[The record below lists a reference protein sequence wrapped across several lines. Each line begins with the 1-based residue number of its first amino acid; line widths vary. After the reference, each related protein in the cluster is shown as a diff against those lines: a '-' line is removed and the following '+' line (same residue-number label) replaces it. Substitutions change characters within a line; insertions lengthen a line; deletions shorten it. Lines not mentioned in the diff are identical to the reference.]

1 MTRNRRPRLEQLEVD
16 MVPFIDIVTLLLM
29 FLIIVGDMAKS
40 AAGVKMLLPRA
51 DQAQLETQIPA
62 LDTEG
67 RIVVQVRKDDR
78 GRYCAVV
85 QGAPYELAPGGTNPN
100 LLQYL
105 DAQVSQY
112 RLRKGK
118 EAETVEGGV
127 RLPVKLRVPGEA
139 PMPVVGRA
147 MTTLAKARLV
157 NIHYA
162 AAKPEERKV
171 AAK

>member
-1 MTRNRRPRLEQLEVD
+1 MSRNKRPRLEQLDVD

-29 FLIIVGDMAKS
+29 FLIIVGDMTKS

-51 DQAQLETQIPA
+51 DQALIEKQIPT

-78 GRYCAVV
+78 GKYCAVV
-85 QGAPYELAPGGTNPN
+85 QGVPYGLVPEGNDAN

-112 RLRKGK
+112 RIRKGK
-118 EAETVEGGV
+118 EAETPDGGV

-139 PMPVVGRA
+139 PMPVVERA
-147 MTTLAKARLV
+147 MTTLAKAGLV

-162 AAKPEERKV
+162 AAKPDEKKIASR
-171 AAK
+171 